1 MFVITHKKLETR
13 RFILFELSTIRLSCS
28 PGSTFG
34 TVYGVRLQL
43 RTGEAEACRG
53 EATPIIDY

>member
-1 MFVITHKKLETR
+1 MFVITHKKLEMR
-13 RFILFELSTIRLSCS
+13 RFILFELGAIRLSCT

-43 RTGEAEACRG
+43 RIGEAYAG